1 MRRKTGRN
9 YDWLPIG
16 EAAVSKPAAAG
27 LAPGRPDEG
36 ISTPSSQKLG
46 AWAYVC
52 IAKLRTPK
60 RKFSA
65 SPEGVP

>member
-1 MRRKTGRN
+1 MVSHDGKQAGIMTGFNLGGGYLEAGCRPAGARR
-9 YDWLPIG
+9 
-16 EAAVSKPAAAG
+16 
-27 LAPGRPDEG
+27 
-36 ISTPSSQKLG
+36 
-46 AWAYVC
+46 WAYVC